1 MRKLIFVV
9 FVAAGMALAL
19 LFGIKDDWGTRLV
32 LTFFGAVAGGA
43 VGGAVLGIGRRA
55 KRKPSPEIDAL
66 RGHGTT
72 DEDRLDN
79 YWRDEDH
86 PPFMN
91 PQSSY
96 IKPHGGTGGML
107 E

>member
-1 MRKLIFVV
+1 MRKLIFIG

-19 LFGIKDDWGTRLV
+19 LFGIKEDWGTRLV
-32 LTFFGAVAGGA
+32 LMLFGAVAGGA
-43 VGGAVLGIGRRA
+43 VGGALSGIGRRP
-55 KRKPSPEIDAL
+55 KRKPSSEIDAL
-66 RGHGTT
+66 RGHGTA
-72 DEDRLDN
+72 DEDRMDN

-91 PQSSY
+91 PASPD
-96 IKPHGGTGGML
+96 IKTHGGTGGML